1 VKTNPKQTTAFNVML
16 KPVGAKCNLACA
28 YCYYLAKEGLYLQG
42 HHQMSL
48 DVLKSFT
55 RQYIQAQQSS
65 EVVFNWQGGEPL
77 LRGLEFFKAAV
88 SLQRKYSKQ
97 GVKIT
102 NTLQTNGT
110 LLDDKWCQFFHQHE
124 FLIGVSIDGPPE
136 LHDAYRVDRGGSPSF
151 DRVMAGLTLL
161 KKHNVEYN
169 ILATVHAANATHPL
183 DVYRFF
189 RDTVEAQ
196 FIQFIPIVERQNNS
210 DIQAEKTVTEHSVSA
225 EQYGNFLI
233 NIFDEWVHRDV
244 GKVFVQIFDVSLGAW
259 LGQPGGLCIFAPT
272 CGTGLAMEHNGDLYA
287 CDHFVEPDFMLGNVK
302 GEKLVRLV
310 TSAQQQK
317 FGSDKQDELP
327 VYCLKCK
334 LRFACHGGCP
344 KNRIIKT
351 PNGEDGLN
359 YLCEGY
365 QAFFSHIDQPM
376 KIMAELIR
384 QRQSPAQIMQM
395 LNSKKGRASR

>member
-1 VKTNPKQTTAFNVML
+1 ML

-28 YCYYLAKEGLYLQG
+28 YCYYLAKEGLYPQG
-42 HHQMSL
+42 QHHMSL

-55 RQYIQAQQSS
+55 RQYIHAQQSS

-88 SLQRKYSKQ
+88 GLQRKYSKQ

-110 LLDDKWCQFFHQHE
+110 LLDDQWCQFFHQHE
-124 FLIGVSIDGPPE
+124 FLIGVSIDGPPA
-136 LHDAYRVDRGGSPSF
+136 LHDAYRVDRGGSSSF
-151 DRVMAGLTLL
+151 DRGMAGLTLL

-169 ILATVHAANATHPL
+169 ILATVHAANASHPL

-196 FIQFIPIVERQNNS
+196 FIQFIPIVERQNS
-210 DIQAEKTVTEHSVSA
+210 TGLQGDSTVTEHSVTA
-225 EQYGNFLI
+225 KQYGNFLTAL
-233 NIFDEWVHRDV
+233 FDEWVHRDV

-272 CGTGLAMEHNGDLYA
+272 CGTALAMEHNGDLYA

-302 GEKLVRLV
+302 GEKLVSLV
-310 TSAQQQK
+310 TSQQQQT
-317 FGSDKQDELP
+317 FGSDKQEKLP
-327 VYCLKCK
+327 AYCLMCK

-344 KNRIIKT
+344 KNRFIKT

-365 QAFFSHIDQPM
+365 KAFFSRIDQPM

-384 QRQSPAQIMQM
+384 QRRSPALIMQM